1 MASLIDTINKAT
13 TDLPSQVAAAPVPSI
28 NTQQVMAASSGKL
41 GSQVGAT
48 SASNI
53 QQQQAAKNNQ
63 VAQKQQQQMANLQ
76 AAGLQQ
82 ADKAQTQTFNQE
94 SARIDE
100 QSLVSQ
106 EKFSRQ
112 AAGIMQEL
120 KQGKEVL
127 GEQQYQAKLQQATQA
142 IRLTNDKYLNNLE
155 LQARRDDLTDNLSF
169 KSKLQEQIWSDEKN
183 LLSSNIQFRDLLQA
197 DERSFKDK
205 LASMDLDT
213 AMSMFAQEQ
222 KAESTKQLVTGV
234 SGVISAGANAYD
246 KYEAKKETSAV
257 NNNQSL
263 VQNESNEAKQMS
275 QGQATTI
282 QNVLSTPEPTQS
294 VMEKP

>member
-13 TDLPSQVAAAPVPSI
+13 TDLPGQVAAAPVPSI

-41 GSQVGAT
+41 GSAVGQT
-48 SASNI
+48 TASNI

-63 VAQKQQQQMANLQ
+63 VAQRQQQQVANQQ

-94 SARIDE
+94 TARIDE
-100 QSLVSQ
+100 QSLVSK

-205 LASMDLDT
+205 LASIDLDT

-222 KAESTKQLVTGV
+222 KQAATQQMITGV

-246 KYEAKKETSAV
+246 KYGAKKEA
-257 NNNQSL
+257 
-263 VQNESNEAKQMS
+263 AK
-275 QGQATTI
+275 
-282 QNVLSTPEPTQS
+282 PELAPAPP
-294 VMEKP
+294 VEK